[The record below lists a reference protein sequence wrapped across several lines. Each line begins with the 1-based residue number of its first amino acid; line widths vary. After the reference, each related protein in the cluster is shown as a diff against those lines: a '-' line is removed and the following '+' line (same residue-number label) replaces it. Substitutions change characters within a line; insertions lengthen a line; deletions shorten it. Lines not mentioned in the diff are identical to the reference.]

1 MHSPLRL
8 ALAVSAVAVCAVGC
22 SKNAEPPVTRTA
34 MPAAQT
40 ATEIRTLAADL
51 PLLPASVANGAR
63 PLPVVK
69 AAFEFA
75 ARHPEVMNFVPCF
88 CGCERLGHSGN
99 HDCFVAGR
107 DDAGNVTEWESHGV
121 GCQVCI
127 DVAVQARE
135 LFESGA
141 DVATIRATIDERYA
155 NAALRTPTP
164 TPRSGGGHH

>member
-1 MHSPLRL
+1 
-8 ALAVSAVAVCAVGC
+8 
-22 SKNAEPPVTRTA
+22 
-34 MPAAQT
+34 
-40 ATEIRTLAADL
+40 
-51 PLLPASVANGAR
+51 
-63 PLPVVK
+63 
-69 AAFEFA
+69 
-75 ARHPEVMNFVPCF
+75 MNFVPCF